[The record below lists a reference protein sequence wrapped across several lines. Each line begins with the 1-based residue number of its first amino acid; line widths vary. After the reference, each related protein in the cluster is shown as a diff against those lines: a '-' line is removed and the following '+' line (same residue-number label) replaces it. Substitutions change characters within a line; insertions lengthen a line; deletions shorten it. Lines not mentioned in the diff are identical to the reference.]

1 MFIKYPHIERIG
13 NTEVESIET
22 GECYVF
28 PKLDGT
34 NASVWWDDGIQAG
47 SRTRHLSEE
56 KDNAGFFKEI
66 KNNTQIYKFLNE
78 FPGFRLFGEFL
89 VPHTLKSYRD
99 DAWRKFY
106 VFDVFDDLGERFL
119 TYDEYAPLL
128 QGFGIEFIPCYKKI
142 NNGTFEDFYR
152 EAKSIKYLLKN
163 QDDLGEGVV
172 IKNYSYINKYGRY
185 AIAKLVLEEFKE
197 KFHANVEL
205 GGPPSVGSEKISEKT
220 FLDNCMSRALVEKEF
235 AKLALDGWESK
246 KIGKLLDNVY
256 QALIIEELGNE
267 LLRNR
272 YETLNFGRLRQLT
285 IMYIK
290 QMKPE
295 IF

>member
-13 NTEVESIET
+13 NTEVEGIET

-34 NASVWWDDGIQAG
+34 NASVWWEDGIQAG

-66 KNNTQIYKFLNE
+66 KNDTKIHFLLKQY
-78 FPGFRLFGEFL
+78 PDLHLFGEFL

-106 VFDVFDDLGERFL
+106 VFDVMRDKETFL
-119 TYDEYAPLL
+119 TYKEYAPLL

-142 NNGTFEDFYR
+142 NNGTLEDFYR
-152 EAKSIKYLLKN
+152 EAKNIKYLL
-163 QDDLGEGVV
+163 QSPDDFGEGVV

-197 KFHANVEL
+197 RFHANIEL

-285 IMYIK
+285 IMRIK